1 MELAPCHPS
10 GTMKL
15 DMAPT
20 ILDNLYIAGT
30 VGGYNTKKTEAEV
43 FYHMLV
49 TTYLRLHG
57 VITKTTS
64 DKTLPDT
71 PM

>member
-1 MELAPCHPS
+1 
-10 GTMKL
+10 
-15 DMAPT
+15 MAPI
-20 ILDNLYIAGT
+20 ILENLYIAGT
-30 VGGYNTKKTEAEV
+30 EGGYNTMKTEVEV

-57 VITKTTS
+57 IITKTTS
-64 DKTLPDT
+64 DHMLPDT